1 MTSAEVKE
9 QLAICEQQISESYKN
24 LLVAAEDLGIEN
36 VEKSREIATKNRK
49 IMAITG
55 LTGALVC
62 AIAFLITSN
71 NINSDNLFDASGMF
85 TVGILLL
92 IGTGFFY
99 LVTQSAVEL
108 YVQNAERRQNELRQV
123 LNKYKKI

>member
-1 MTSAEVKE
+1 MTSVEVKE
-9 QLAICEQQISESYKN
+9 QLEICEQQISESYKD

-49 IMAITG
+49 VMAITG
-55 LTGALVC
+55 LTGAIVC
-62 AIAFLITSN
+62 AIAFIITSN
-71 NINSDNLFDASGMF
+71 GLFDASGMF

-92 IGTGFFY
+92 IGTVFFY
-99 LVTQSAVEL
+99 LATQSAVEM
-108 YVQNAERRQNELRQV
+108 YVANAERRQNESRQV